1 MPLSRRTALGAAL
14 AFPALSRGLGQPRPT
29 GWPNGARLAVS
40 VTMMVEA
47 DGEQPELMQPG
58 PPGTP
63 EAQRRFPNLPLIG
76 LRRYGAVEGIP
87 RLLDLFDRQAI
98 KTSSFMIGASVAA
111 HPEAAREIVRRGH
124 EAGGRP
130 WAHAPQFHLSREA
143 EREML
148 ARGFD
153 TLERVTGERPKGFNA
168 RGLQGS
174 ANTLSLLA
182 ELGLIYSID
191 DRSRDEPF
199 IVPVDGR
206 DFAILPYHTHVND
219 LTFFHNQ
226 FQGLEA
232 YERMLRAEF
241 EVLLAE
247 GAYRRR
253 MMSVPLHDFLAGRPG
268 ISRSVEEFIAWAKRH
283 EGVWFARRDEIAAI
297 ALADPA
303 TPRMGG

>member
-1 MPLSRRTALGAAL
+1 MTLARRALIGTALAA
-14 AFPALSRGLGQPRPT
+14 PALLRARAQAGPV

-63 EAQRRFPNLPLIG
+63 QAAQRFPNFPLISQ
-76 LRRYGAVEGIP
+76 RRYGAIEGIP
-87 RLLDLFDRQAI
+87 RLLDLFDRQSI
-98 KTSSFMIGASVAA
+98 KVSSFMIGASVAA

-130 WAHAPQFHLSREA
+130 WAHAPQFHLSREE
-143 EREML
+143 ERAL
-148 ARGFD
+148 LKRGFD
-153 TLERVTGERPKGFNA
+153 TLAEVTGVRPKGFNA

-174 ANTLSLLA
+174 RNTLSLLA

-199 IVPVDGR
+199 LVEVDGKP
-206 DFAILPYHTHVND
+206 FAILPYHTHVND

-226 FQGLEA
+226 FQGVEA

-241 EVLLAE
+241 EVLHAE
-247 GAYRRR
+247 GARRRR
-253 MMSVPLHDFLAGRPG
+253 MMSVPLHDFLAGKPG
-268 ISRSVEEFIAWAKRH
+268 ISKSVEAFIAWAKRH
-283 EGVWFARRDEIAAI
+283 EGVWFARREEIAEI
-297 ALADPA
+297 ALADPL
-303 TPRMGG
+303 TPRATI

>member
-1 MPLSRRTALGAAL
+1 MTLARRTLLTAAL
-14 AFPALSRGLGQPRPT
+14 AAPAVSRAHAQAAPV

-63 EAQRRFPNLPLIG
+63 QAQQRFPNQPLIG
-76 LRRYGAVEGIP
+76 LRRYGAIEGIP
-87 RLLDLFDRQAI
+87 RLLDLFDRQGI
-98 KTSSFMIGASVAA
+98 RTSSFMIGASVAA
-111 HPEAAREIVRRGH
+111 HPEMAREIVRRGH

-130 WAHAPQFHLSREA
+130 WAHAPQFHLSRA
-143 EREML
+143 EERALL

-153 TLERVTGERPKGFNA
+153 TLAAVTGVRPKGFNA

-182 ELGLIYSID
+182 ELGLTYTID
-191 DRSRDEPF
+191 DRSRDEPL

-206 DFAILPYHTHVND
+206 DFAVLPYHTHVND

-226 FQGLEA
+226 FQGLAA
-232 YERMLRAEF
+232 YEQMLRQEF

-247 GAYRRR
+247 GERRRR

-268 ISRSVEEFIAWAKRH
+268 ISRSVEAFIAWAKAH
-283 EGVWFARRDEIAAI
+283 PGVWFAKREEIAAV

-303 TPRMGG
+303 TPRATI

>member
-1 MPLSRRTALGAAL
+1 MPLARRALIGAAL
-14 AFPALSRGLGQPRPT
+14 AAPALSRALAQPAPV

-47 DGEQPELMQPG
+47 DGEQPELTQPG

-63 EAQRRFPNLPLIG
+63 QASQRFPNYPLIG
-76 LRRYGAVEGIP
+76 LRRYGAIEGIP

-98 KTSSFMIGASVAA
+98 KVSSFMIGASVAA

-130 WAHAPQFHLSREA
+130 WAHAPQFHLSRDD
-143 EREML
+143 ERAL
-148 ARGFD
+148 LKRGFD
-153 TLERVTGERPKGFNA
+153 TLAEVTGVRPKGFNA

-182 ELGLIYSID
+182 ELGLIYTID

-199 IVPVDGR
+199 LVTVDGR
-206 DFAILPYHTHVND
+206 PFAVLPYHTHVND

-241 EVLLAE
+241 EVLHAE
-247 GAYRRR
+247 GARRRR

-268 ISRSVEEFIAWAKRH
+268 ISRSVEAFIAWAKGFP
-283 EGVWFARRDEIAAI
+283 GVWFAKREEIAEI

-303 TPRMGG
+303 TPRGAI

>member
-1 MPLSRRTALGAAL
+1 MTLARRAVLGAAL
-14 AFPALSRGLGQPRPT
+14 AAPALSRALAQPAPA

-63 EAQRRFPNLPLIG
+63 QASQRFPNLPLIG
-76 LRRYGAVEGIP
+76 LRRYGAIEGIP

-98 KTSSFMIGASVAA
+98 KVSSFMIGASVAA

-130 WAHAPQFHLSREA
+130 WAHAPQFHLPREE
-143 EREML
+143 ERAL
-148 ARGFD
+148 LKRGFD
-153 TLERVTGERPKGFNA
+153 TLTEVTGVRPKGFNA

-174 ANTLSLLA
+174 PNTLSLLA
-182 ELGLIYSID
+182 ELGLVYSID

-199 IVPVDGR
+199 LVTVDGR
-206 DFAILPYHTHVND
+206 PFAILPYHTHVND

-226 FQGLEA
+226 FQGLDA

-247 GAYRRR
+247 GARRRR

-268 ISRSVEEFIAWAKRH
+268 ISKSVEEFIAWAKRH
-283 EGVWFARRDEIAAI
+283 PGVWFAKREEIAEI
-297 ALADPA
+297 ALADPL
-303 TPRMGG
+303 TPRGAA